1 MTVAARTSPTAP
13 RSSRRLSWDVIRVV
27 AIVFV
32 VLGHTTGLA
41 SRLPGI
47 EPYPVQVAIPF
58 GTATLLVLSG
68 YFIGPTI
75 RRGVRVRGSVRDWR
89 VFSRRI
95 WCRAAGLQRVALRRR
110 PVQRRHPPGRRVR
123 VVVRRADRARGSGT
137 GCAAP
142 LARTRSQRSAFAR
155 VPVARVE
162 SGRLAPHRRL
172 VLDLAGAGG
181 GVRGSCV
188 VVAQQAPPEGACH
201 RGAVGGDGGVGGLPV
216 DP

>member
-75 RRGVRVRGSVRDWR
+75 RRGSAGAWFRARLARLLPAYLVPCCWSTA
-89 VFSRRI
+89 
-95 WCRAAGLQRVALRRR
+95 CRASPSSGSTAPPTRTACSGCCSPRRSCPRIGDRMRCPFGTYPISTICFCTCSCCTSGIRTPGTASTARTGPCRCRWRRSRQLRCCGAASSTGGC
-110 PVQRRHPPGRRVR
+110 VPPWCCGRRWR
-123 VVVRRADRARGSGT
+123 CRRSPR
-137 GCAAP
+137 
-142 LARTRSQRSAFAR
+142 
-155 VPVARVE
+155 
-162 SGRLAPHRRL
+162 
-172 VLDLAGAGG
+172 
-181 GVRGSCV
+181 
-188 VVAQQAPPEGACH
+188 
-201 RGAVGGDGGVGGLPV
+201 
-216 DP
+216 